1 MAKNYDII
9 IIGAGPAGSNLARLV
24 DCDKYSVLLVDGSR
38 GREKVCGGLISPDA
52 QKLLAEYD
60 ISLPKD
66 ILVTPQLFSVRTI
79 DLSDGYTKYYRRSYM
94 NVSRIKLDEFFLQM
108 AGERVDVIKGRC
120 RDVLKT
126 SNGFS
131 VDVEGEEYTCRYLV
145 GADGASSIVRRQLF
159 GNKKIKKYT
168 AIQQWFDAGEE
179 NPYYSCIFDNDTS
192 ESCSWIFF
200 KDGKLVFGGAFD
212 RREPRESFEAQKR
225 KLVDLGI
232 VPKNI
237 FDAPIK
243 TEACLV
249 SRPTL
254 TKGNF
259 FGRGKAFLLGEASGL
274 ISPSSFEG
282 ISYAL
287 ASSDALAE
295 AFNLSDKNKDRAIM
309 SHYKRRAFPLCLKVK
324 MRCVK
329 RPFMYNKLL
338 RRLVMK
344 SGLTAIKIKNK

>member
-9 IIGAGPAGSNLARLV
+9 IIGAGPAGSNLARLI
-24 DCDKYSVLLVDGSR
+24 DGGRYKTLLVDGSR

-52 QKLLAEYD
+52 QGLLAKYD

-66 ILVTPQLFSVRTI
+66 ILVSPQLFSVRTI
-79 DLSDGYTKYYRRSYM
+79 DLADGFTKYYRRSYM

-108 AGERVDVIKGRC
+108 VGEDVDVVKGRC
-120 RDVLKT
+120 REISEISD
-126 SNGFS
+126 GFL
-131 VDVEGEEYTCRYLV
+131 VNVEGEEYFCTYLV
-145 GADGASSIVRRQLF
+145 GADGASSVVRRSLF
-159 GNKKIKKYT
+159 GDRKIIKYT

-192 ESCSWIFF
+192 EGCSWIFF

-225 KLVDLGI
+225 KLISLGI
-232 VPKNI
+232 VPREI
-237 FDAPIK
+237 FDTPIK

-254 TKGNF
+254 MSGNCFGKG
-259 FGRGKAFLLGEASGL
+259 RAFLLGEASGL

-287 ASSDALAE
+287 ASSEALAE
-295 AFNLSDKNKDRAIM
+295 SFMRGGSDRAIM
-309 SHYKRRAFPLCLKVK
+309 ARYKRGVTGLCLKVK

-344 SGLTAIKIKNK
+344 SGITAIKIKNK